1 MGGFAGVF
9 EYRLATISPYPMEV
23 FLMRKLASLTLA
35 LVVAGGVMIAMPA
48 PATAAVKISNGVAC
62 KKLNQMTTVSGS
74 KYKCARNPLSTS
86 KKLTWLSMD
95 CLNSAGAYLKSQ
107 KDSVLLT
114 TNLTAQIPVID
125 LGITTETANKVETQ
139 KKIDDTN
146 LRLTAAKAK
155 LAAAVSDA
163 DKKAYTSAVS
173 AWTSAARLYTSQ
185 LNKITLNIRK
195 LEAAKLAATTQPAQL
210 KADVDNTKANAQLIC
225 TKGF

>member
-1 MGGFAGVF
+1 MGGFSGVF

-35 LVVAGGVMIAMPA
+35 LVVAGGVMIST
-48 PATAAVKISNGVAC
+48 PATAAAKISNGVAC
-62 KKLNQMTTVSGS
+62 TKLNATTTVSGS
-74 KYKCARNPLSTS
+74 KYKCAKNPLTTS
-86 KKLTWLSMD
+86 SKLTWLSLD
-95 CLNSAGAYLKSQ
+95 CLNSAGAFVKSQ
-107 KDSVLLT
+107 KDSVGLT
-114 TNLTAQIPVID
+114 ANLTAQIPVIE
-125 LGITTETANKVETQ
+125 LGITTETANKAETQ
-139 KKIDDTN
+139 KKLDDTN
-146 LRLTAAKAK
+146 LRLTAAQAK
-155 LAAAVSDA
+155 LAAATSAA

-185 LNKITLNIRK
+185 VNKITLNIRK